1 MRRKNIG
8 LLFVA
13 AVLGGCLPDYPSN
26 LLRGGPGAR
35 GNDYGADNR
44 RADDPSTG
52 TAAAAVVIAPEFGTT
67 VRQAD
72 PPPPLSGGTLAMAPD
87 GKTVVAADPDRDRVY
102 VLDYHDASTLRTV
115 ALNLHDEP
123 GRVVID
129 ASNRAHVALRRGG
142 AVVTIDLATA
152 TVLARRDACSAPRGI
167 AYDPAADVVHVAC
180 AGGELVTFPA
190 ASGAELRRRMLV
202 RDLRDVIVVPGA
214 LIVST
219 FRDARTYRIADG
231 VDVALERHRP
241 ENATWGSPAVGWRM
255 LALPARTEAPTS
267 SDDDSEDVLIAAQR
281 VPASGDDVS
290 VAPPPPSAPAAYYSD
305 VVALAPTDGAGAVP
319 DPCNPNGPG
328 PLILDR
334 NFAVYV
340 PDATLPVDA
349 AASPTSIVV
358 VAAGNGHTPSLP
370 QLVFTE
376 RSPTRAQG
384 DAFVCYTG
392 ASTLAFPGLQL
403 TSVAF
408 ADDAT
413 VVALSREP
421 AALVVVHID
430 PDTGGKEI
438 ARIPLATDSRE
449 DTGHAIFHSNSG
461 VGVAC
466 ASCHPDGR
474 DDGHAWKSI
483 DLGARRTPS
492 LLGTLAGT
500 APYHWNGEAPDL
512 KALMQLTFQSRM
524 QGPALT
530 DDRFDAIGGWLRALA
545 APPAAKPA
553 DAAAASRGKALF
565 EGAAACST
573 CHSGAMR
580 TNNAT
585 LDVST
590 GGAFQV
596 PSLVGV
602 SWRAPYL
609 HDGSAPTVRSLL
621 QRSHGGATL
630 SPAQL
635 GDVDAYVATF

>member
-13 AVLGGCLPDYPSN
+13 AVLGGCLPEYPSN

-35 GNDYGADNR
+35 GNDYGGDNN
-44 RADDPSTG
+44 RAGDPSTG
-52 TAAAAVVIAPEFGTT
+52 TAAAAEIIAPDFGTT

-102 VLDYHDASTLRTV
+102 VLDYHAASTLRTV
-115 ALNLHDEP
+115 ALKLHDEP
-123 GRVVID
+123 GRVVVD

-142 AVVTIDLATA
+142 AVVTIDLATG
-152 TVLARRDACSAPRGI
+152 TVVARRDACSAPRGI
-167 AYDPAADVVHVAC
+167 AYDPATDVVHVAC

-190 ASGAELRRRMLV
+190 AGGVELRRRMLL

-231 VDVALERHRP
+231 SDLLLERHRQA
-241 ENATWGSPAVGWRM
+241 NVAWGSPAIGWRM
-255 LALPARTEAPTS
+255 LALPARTDAPAS
-267 SDDDSEDVLIAAQR
+267 SNDDSEDVLLAAQK
-281 VPASGDDVS
+281 VPASGDDGS
-290 VAPPPPSAPAAYYSD
+290 TAPPPPSAPAAYYTN
-305 VVALAPTDGAGAVP
+305 VPGPTDGTGGAAP
-319 DPCNPNGPG
+319 DPCNANGPG

-334 NFAVYV
+334 NHAISV

-358 VAAGNGHTPSLP
+358 VAAGNGHTPQLG
-370 QLVFTE
+370 QLVLLQ
-376 RSPTRAQG
+376 RAPPRAV
-384 DAFVCYTG
+384 DDELECYAG
-392 ASTLAFPGLQL
+392 ASALALPGLQL

-421 AALVVVHID
+421 AALVVVHLD
-430 PDTGGKEI
+430 PDTGAKETG
-438 ARIPLATDSRE
+438 RIPLAVESRE

-512 KALMQLTFQSRM
+512 KALMQLTFQTRM
-524 QGPALT
+524 HGPVLT
-530 DDRFDAIGGWLRALA
+530 DDRVDAIGGWLRALA

-565 EGAAACST
+565 EGSAACST

-609 HDGSAPTVRSLL
+609 HDGSAPTVRAVL
-621 QRSHGGATL
+621 QRPHGGATL

-635 GDVDAYVATF
+635 GDLDAYVGTF